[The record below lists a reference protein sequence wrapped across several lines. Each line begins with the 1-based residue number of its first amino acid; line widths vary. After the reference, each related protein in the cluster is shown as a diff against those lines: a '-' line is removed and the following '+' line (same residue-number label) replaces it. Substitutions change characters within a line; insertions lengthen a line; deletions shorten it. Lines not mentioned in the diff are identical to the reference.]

1 MSGRRQVLQ
10 EAEKAL
16 EPFVAIEADKD
27 RLKAVLC
34 ALSDAVRGS
43 AFDRPDTIDAW
54 HWFCSSCLA
63 ARSTHA
69 LIRASLA
76 AGDPPETM
84 VTEAMVDAAV
94 TEWRSWCRAMPPT
107 FVDNHPRDGIRRAL
121 QAALTAKE
129 QA

>member
-1 MSGRRQVLQ
+1 MSDRRQVLQ

-16 EPFVAIEADKD
+16 EAAGYFGSYPE
-27 RLKAVLC
+27 RLRIG
-34 ALSDAVRGS
+34 DDPTWNGS
-43 AFDRPDTIDAW
+43 AGWSYLR
-54 HWFCSSCLA
+54 A
-63 ARSTHA
+63 ARSALA

-76 AGDPPETM
+76 EGDPPETT